1 MASRPWVK
9 EELTHTH
16 SANTGETSPMVRC
29 DMVFFETPKGG
40 AVFST
45 SSIAWAAALS
55 HNDYDNNVSSISEN
69 VIRRFCNPAPI

>member
-1 MASRPWVK
+1 
-9 EELTHTH
+9 
-16 SANTGETSPMVRC
+16 MVRC

-69 VIRRFCNPAPI
+69 VIRRFCNAAPI